1 MSKDFKEKKMGKNSS
16 RRPNRRPQ
24 KARGSKSE
32 AKPVEGEVKSSNND
46 PIWYLFNGTVVSDA
60 ASISYSNPMGIPIQ
74 ECTFNGETHKNTIP
88 SLLAIYFSPTLGDTK
103 NGITAPVNIQTRAIM
118 TKCQSNVSVKLP
130 FAASDIAVHFGA
142 VDSLYIMYEF
152 CARLYGLYRTYAAMD
167 RTMPEIYY
175 RAMGLDPN
183 NMEQHMSMISFKHKL
198 NKIGTDIA
206 RLFIPKGLAI
216 FDRHKWMCQNI
227 FLDSPSIKAQQYMF
241 VPRGLWKFVPEGSTG
256 GELEYVPMPSFQYTG
271 LKGVMDYFDL
281 LLDPVINDLDMWTMN
296 GYMLRTYGSENC
308 RETSLIN
315 DDYKVVPV
323 FNAEVLPQIHNMD
336 VAGPFISNQRIQQNE
351 NDCVVW
357 VPKTEPVYH
366 GDISIGTYGK
376 ILIDMPF
383 DAPTPVDNLLATRLK
398 ISGYVGDSHFDI
410 YTWGTEIVNSL
421 RILSGAYGNVQDI
434 DINTLAIPANWTDDS
449 VELAPEYVLYILEPV
464 AKLSH
469 FNMSPMYKL
478 TNDVKDDLESSTSV
492 WYDVISDLTN
502 YTTIGYDE
510 LAKLH
515 DAAVMG
521 EWFIPSDMVMNVK

>member
-1 MSKDFKEKKMGKNSS
+1 MSKDFKEKKMGKPNS
-16 RRPNRRPQ
+16 RKPNRRRS
-24 KARGSKSE
+24 KARDNNDDAKTNSIGYE
-32 AKPVEGEVKSSNND
+32 AKPSNND

-60 ASISYSNPMGIPIQ
+60 ASISYSNPMGIPLQ
-74 ECTFNGETHKNTIP
+74 ESTFGGESRKNTIP

-118 TKCQSNVSVKLP
+118 TKCQSSVSVKLP
-130 FAASDIAVHFGA
+130 FAASDIAIHFGA

-183 NMEQHMSMISFKHKL
+183 NMEEQMSMIAFKHKL

-227 FLDSPSIKAQQYMF
+227 FLDSPSVKAQQYMF
-241 VPRGLWKFVPEGSTG
+241 VPKGLWKFVPEGSTG
-256 GELEYVPMPSFQYTG
+256 GELEYVPMPSFKFTG

-281 LLDPVINDLDMWTMN
+281 LLNPVINDLDMWTMN

-315 DDYKVVPV
+315 DDYKVMPV

-336 VAGPFISNQRIQQNE
+336 VAGQFLENQRIQQNE
-351 NDCVVW
+351 SDCVVW
-357 VPKTEPVYH
+357 VPKTLSSYH
-366 GDISIGTYGK
+366 GDIELNSNMI
-376 ILIDMPF
+376 IDMPF

-398 ISGYVGDSHFDI
+398 VSGYNGEDSFDI
-410 YTWGTEIVNSL
+410 YTWGTEIVNEL
-421 RILSGAYGNVQDI
+421 KVLSGAYGNVTDYGI
-434 DINTLAIPANWTDDS
+434 STLAIPLNWDKDS
-449 VELAPEYVLYILEPV
+449 SNLPMAYYWGVMLPIA
-464 AKLSH
+464 ALSH
-469 FNMSPMYKL
+469 FNMAPMFKI
-478 TNDVKDDLESSTSV
+478 TNDIYFKPHLSTGT

-502 YTTIGYDE
+502 YTVIGHTE

-521 EWFIPSDMVMNVK
+521 EWFIPSDRKSVV